1 MFNCVCI
8 YMYVKQGKIAEMILC
23 ELFKEYL
30 HILFEISPPFLK
42 DYLDVIKFAVRGM
55 LRCS

>member
-1 MFNCVCI
+1 
-8 YMYVKQGKIAEMILC
+8 MYVKQGKIAEMILC